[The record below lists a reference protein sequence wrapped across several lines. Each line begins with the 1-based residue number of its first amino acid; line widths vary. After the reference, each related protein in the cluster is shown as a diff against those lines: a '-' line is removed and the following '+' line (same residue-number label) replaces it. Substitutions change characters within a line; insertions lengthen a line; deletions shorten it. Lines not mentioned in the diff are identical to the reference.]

1 MTDANR
7 LTLMASAVEAGDD
20 ETVVLLVREA
30 LAHGM
35 PAARILNEGLVAGM
49 ESIGESFGAGDVFL
63 PEILVSAE
71 ALNAGVAVLE
81 PHLLADGIAAKGR
94 VVIGTVA
101 GDVHSIGKN
110 LVALLLRGNGFEV
123 HDLGVDVSEAEFVAA
138 VRDNAADI
146 LALSSLLS
154 ATTSQFAAVVDGLE
168 RAGLRARVGVL
179 VGGAP
184 VTPVLAL
191 DQGADGYAEDCVA
204 AVAAAARLMAARE
217 ET

>member
-1 MTDANR
+1 VTDANR